1 VSTRAAA
8 LALTKPPDPPELP
21 AAVRPLWPAW
31 SGFAAMG
38 AGTVLVVVAS
48 FPLLPVALSS
58 VVDGPLG
65 QLALLVLILVQDAA
79 YVGAA
84 VGFAWL
90 RGRPRAWQFGLRST
104 PLWRT
109 AAVALLITLGVLGFE
124 IGFVELADV
133 DEGGTDVLGTDE
145 GTVAAIAFSLAAIV
159 VAPVAEELF
168 FRAFLYRALR
178 NRLRVWSA
186 AAINAAVFSS
196 VHLQYVAEPEI
207 FVIIAVFAVGAC
219 LLYEITGSVF
229 APIAMHATFNTLATA
244 GTDAGYVVP
253 IAVGVAVVAAC
264 VVAPVRL
271 GRAPSPFP
279 PLARA

>member
-1 VSTRAAA
+1 MTAAPS
-8 LALTKPPDPPELP
+8 LALTAPPDPPELP
-21 AAVRPLWPAW
+21 ATARPGWPAW

-38 AGTVLVVVAS
+38 AGTAVVVTAS
-48 FPLLPVALSS
+48 LPLLPVVLSS
-58 VVDGPLG
+58 VADGPLG
-65 QLALLVLILVQDAA
+65 HLALLVLILVQDAA
-79 YVGAA
+79 FVGTA

-90 RGRPRAWQFGLRST
+90 RGRPRPWQFGLRST

-109 AAVALLITLGVLGFE
+109 AGVAVLVTLLVLGFE
-124 IGFVELADV
+124 IGFTELAEV
-133 DEGGTDVLGTDE
+133 DDGGTDVLGTDE
-145 GTVAAIAFSLAAIV
+145 GVVAAMAFSLAAIV

-168 FRAFLYRALR
+168 FRAFLYRSLR

-186 AAINAAVFSS
+186 CAINAAVFSA
-196 VHLQYVAEPEI
+196 VHVQYLTEPRI

-219 LLYEITGSVF
+219 LLYELTGSVF

-253 IAVGVAVVAAC
+253 VVTGVLVVAAC
-264 VVAPVRL
+264 VLVPLRL
-271 GRAPSPFP
+271 GRGPSPFP

>member
-1 VSTRAAA
+1 MA
-8 LALTKPPDPPELP
+8 
-21 AAVRPLWPAW
+21 
-31 SGFAAMG
+31 
-38 AGTVLVVVAS
+38 AGTGLVVAAS

-58 VVDGPLG
+58 VVDGPVG

-90 RGRPRAWQFGLRST
+90 RGRPRPWQFGLRST

-109 AAVALLITLGVLGFE
+109 AGIALLVTLLVLGFE
-124 IGFVELADV
+124 VGFVEWADV
-133 DEGGTDVLGTDE
+133 DDGGTDVLGTDE
-145 GTVAAIAFSLAAIV
+145 GVAAAIAFSLAAIV

-168 FRAFLYRALR
+168 FRSFLYRALR

-186 AAINAAVFSS
+186 CAVNALIFSS
-196 VHLQYVAEPEI
+196 VHVQYLAEPKI
-207 FVIIAVFAVGAC
+207 FVIIGVFAVGAC
-219 LLYEITGSVF
+219 LLYELTGSVF

-244 GTDAGYVVP
+244 GTDAGHVVP
-253 IAVGVAVVAAC
+253 VAVGLVVVGAC
-264 VVAPVRL
+264 VLAPVRL
-271 GRAPSPFP
+271 GWGPSPFP

>member
-1 VSTRAAA
+1 MSSRVAA
-8 LALTKPPDPPELP
+8 LALAAPPDPPELP
-21 AAVRPLWPAW
+21 AAARPRWPAW

-38 AGTVLVVVAS
+38 AGTALVLAAS
-48 FPLLPVALSS
+48 FPLLPVVLSS
-58 VVDGPLG
+58 VVDGALG

-79 YVGAA
+79 YVGTA

-90 RGRPRAWQFGLRST
+90 RGRPRPWQFGVRSS
-104 PLWRT
+104 PLWLT
-109 AAVALLITLGVLGFE
+109 AGMALLVTVAVLGFE
-124 IGFVELADV
+124 VGFSELAGVED
-133 DEGGTDVLGTDE
+133 GGTDVLGTDE
-145 GTVAAIAFSLAAIV
+145 GVVAAIAFSLAAVV

-186 AAINAAVFSS
+186 CAINALVFSS
-196 VHLQYVAEPEI
+196 VHVQYLVEPKI
-207 FVIIAVFAVGAC
+207 FVIIGVFAVGAC

-253 IAVGVAVVAAC
+253 IAVGALVVAAC
-264 VVAPVRL
+264 IAVPVRV

>member
-1 VSTRAAA
+1 MA
-8 LALTKPPDPPELP
+8 
-21 AAVRPLWPAW
+21 
-31 SGFAAMG
+31 
-38 AGTVLVVVAS
+38 AGTALVVAAS
-48 FPLLPVALSS
+48 FPLLPVVLSS

-65 QLALLVLILVQDAA
+65 QLALLILILVQDAA
-79 YVGAA
+79 YVGTA

-90 RGRPRAWQFGLRST
+90 RGRPRRWQFGLRST
-104 PLWRT
+104 PLVRT
-109 AAVALLITLGVLGFE
+109 AGIALLVTLGVLGFE
-124 IGFVELADV
+124 VGFAEVADV
-133 DEGGTDVLGTDE
+133 DDGGTDVLGTGE
-145 GTVAAIAFSLAAIV
+145 GVVAAIAFSLAAIV

-178 NRLRVWSA
+178 NRMRVWSA
-186 AAINAAVFSS
+186 CAVNALVFSS
-196 VHLQYVAEPEI
+196 VHVQYLVEPKI
-207 FVIIAVFAVGAC
+207 FVIIGVFAVGAC

-253 IAVGVAVVAAC
+253 IAVGTLVVAAC
-264 VVAPVRL
+264 VVVPVRL

>member
-1 VSTRAAA
+1 MSGRGAA
-8 LALTKPPDPPELP
+8 LALAPAPDPPELP
-21 AAVRPLWPAW
+21 AAARPRWPAW

-38 AGTVLVVVAS
+38 AGTGILIAAS
-48 FPLLPVALSS
+48 LPLLPVVLSS
-58 VVDGPLG
+58 VVDGPVG
-65 QLALLVLILVQDAA
+65 HLALLVLILVQDAA
-79 YVGAA
+79 YVGTA
-84 VGFAWL
+84 VAFAWL
-90 RGRPRAWQFGLRST
+90 RGRPRRWQFGLRST

-109 AAVALLITLGVLGFE
+109 AGIASLVTLFVLGFE
-124 IGFVELADV
+124 VGFVELADV
-133 DEGGTDVLGTDE
+133 DDGGTDILGTDE
-145 GTVAAIAFSLAAIV
+145 GVVAAIAFSLAAIV

-186 AAINAAVFSS
+186 CAINAAVFSV
-196 VHLQYVAEPEI
+196 VHLQYLTEPKV
-207 FVIIAVFAVGAC
+207 FVVIAVFAVGAC

-253 IAVGVAVVAAC
+253 IAVGVLVVSAC
-264 VVAPVRL
+264 VLAPVRL

>member
-1 VSTRAAA
+1 MRAAA
-8 LALTKPPDPPELP
+8 LALAAPPDPPELP
-21 AAVRPLWPAW
+21 VAARPRWPAW

-38 AGTVLVVVAS
+38 AGTVLVVAAS
-48 FPLLPVALSS
+48 FPLLPVVLSS
-58 VVDGPLG
+58 AADGPLG

-90 RGRPRAWQFGLRST
+90 RGRPRPWQFGLRST
-104 PLWRT
+104 PLGRT
-109 AAVALLITLGVLGFE
+109 AAVALLVTLGVLGFE
-124 IGFVELADV
+124 IGFAELADV
-133 DEGGTDVLGTDE
+133 DDGGTDVLGTDE

-196 VHLQYVAEPEI
+196 VHLQYIAEPKI
-207 FVIIAVFAVGAC
+207 FVIIAVFALGAC

-229 APIAMHATFNTLATA
+229 APIAMHAAFNTLATA

-264 VVAPVRL
+264 VAVPVRL

>member
-1 VSTRAAA
+1 MSAPAVA
-8 LALTKPPDPPELP
+8 LALAAPPDPPELP
-21 AAVRPLWPAW
+21 GAARPRWPAW

-38 AGTVLVVVAS
+38 AGTAVVLAAS
-48 FPLLPVALSS
+48 FPLLPVVLSS
-58 VVDGPLG
+58 AADGPLG

-79 YVGAA
+79 YVGTA

-90 RGRPRAWQFGLRST
+90 RGRPRQWHFGLRAT

-109 AAVALLITLGVLGFE
+109 TGIVALVTLCVLGFE
-124 IGFVELADV
+124 LGFSELAGV

-145 GTVAAIAFSLAAIV
+145 GVVAAIAFSLAAIV

-168 FRAFLYRALR
+168 FRSFLYRALR

-186 AAINAAVFSS
+186 CAINALVFSS
-196 VHLQYVAEPEI
+196 VHLQYLAEPKI
-207 FVIIAVFAVGAC
+207 FVIIGVFAVGAC
-219 LLYEITGSVF
+219 LVYEITGNVF

-253 IAVGVAVVAAC
+253 IAVGALVVTTC
-264 VVAPVRL
+264 VVVPVRL
-271 GRAPSPFP
+271 GKAPSPFP

>member
-1 VSTRAAA
+1 MGVGT
-8 LALTKPPDPPELP
+8 
-21 AAVRPLWPAW
+21 AVL
-31 SGFAAMG
+31 
-38 AGTVLVVVAS
+38 LVAS
-48 FPLLPVALSS
+48 IPLVPVVISS
-58 VVDGPLG
+58 AADGPVG

-79 YVGAA
+79 YGGAA

-90 RGRPRAWQFGLRST
+90 RGRPRRWQFGLRPT

-109 AAVALLITLGVLGFE
+109 AAIALLVTLLVLGFE
-124 IGFVELADV
+124 IGFVDLADV
-133 DEGGTDVLGTDE
+133 DEGGTDVLGTDD
-145 GTVAAIAFSLAAIV
+145 GVVAAIAFSLAAIV

-168 FRAFLYRALR
+168 FRAFLYRSLR

-186 AAINAAVFSS
+186 CAINAVVFSS
-196 VHLQYVAEPEI
+196 VHVQYFAEPKI

-219 LLYEITGSVF
+219 LLYELTGSVF

-253 IAVGVAVVAAC
+253 IAVGVLVVSAC
-264 VVAPVRL
+264 VLVPVRL
-271 GRAPSPFP
+271 GRGPSPFP